1 MLFDD
6 EARLWQDLQV
16 CKIFTCSINTLWN
29 DSAVFPDF
37 VEYSTAQGRLHLLCN
52 ERYGK
57 RTTTLYQAATK
68 ELRLMQKIV
77 NLYTHSHN
85 YSITEVRHTTNS

>member
-37 VEYSTAQGRLHLLCN
+37 VEYSTAQGRLHLLSM
-52 ERYGK
+52 
-57 RTTTLYQAATK
+57 L
-68 ELRLMQKIV
+68 V
-77 NLYTHSHN
+77 
-85 YSITEVRHTTNS
+85 TEETIASVTRFFFKKSALGLGFFLT